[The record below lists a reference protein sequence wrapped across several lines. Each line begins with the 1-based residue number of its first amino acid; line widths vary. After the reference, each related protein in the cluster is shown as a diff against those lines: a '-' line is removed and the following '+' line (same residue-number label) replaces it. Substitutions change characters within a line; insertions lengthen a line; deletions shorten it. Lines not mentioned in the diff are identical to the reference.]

1 MKLYLVQHGKARS
14 EAEDPNRDLTVE
26 GEKEVKV
33 VAERAREMKL
43 NPAWIYHSGKRRAEH
58 TAEIIGKALDIPIG
72 ARSGLGPL
80 DEVSLWAEKIN
91 QGQEN
96 LMLVG
101 HLPHLEKLAS
111 YLIAGDEALRPLLFR
126 NGSINCLEQ
135 KENRKW
141 AVRWVLTPEMI
152 PDTSL

>member
-72 ARSGLGPL
+72 ARFGLGPL